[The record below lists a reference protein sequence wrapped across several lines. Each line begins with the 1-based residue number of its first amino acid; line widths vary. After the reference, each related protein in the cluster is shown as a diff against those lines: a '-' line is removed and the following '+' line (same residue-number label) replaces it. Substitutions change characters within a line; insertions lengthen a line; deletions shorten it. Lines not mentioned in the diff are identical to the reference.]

1 MFNVHVFGGQIMK
14 LPRNEYAD
22 GATPQCFFMSREAYE
37 RMLRGLVRSSSE
49 RIKWMTGAVIGL
61 QTTPGNETRLRSF
74 AVRLPNGVEQDLQAS
89 LVVGAHKRSGLLIE
103 AFISL
108 MH

>member
-1 MFNVHVFGGQIMK
+1 MK
-14 LPRNEYAD
+14 LPRHEYAD

-37 RMLRGLVRSSSE
+37 RMLRGLVRSSSD
-49 RIKWMTGAVIGL
+49 RIKWKTGAVIGL
-61 QTTPGNETRLRSF
+61 KTTPGNATRLSSVT
-74 AVRLPNGVEQDLQAS
+74 VRLPNGVEQDLQAS
-89 LVVGAHKRSGLLIE
+89 LVVGAHKWSGPLTE